1 MKCTKVMSEENVTTL
16 EQLQDM
22 AAEQDRLSGYNEG
35 ETPAEVPAEV
45 PAAEILSRKESPSE
59 AGKKLEEPP
68 KEEPKAEPKA
78 EEAPPEEPV
87 PDLAAGP
94 PEVESSSLKSE
105 ATDSRMAKSEGR
117 LNDSWKKLNAK
128 KGEVEEMR
136 REVEELR
143 GILNDKAKPEEFVD
157 EDGSTAADY
166 EAAAKSFQLEGEHKL
181 AEEAMRQAEAVTAQ
195 ARGQQV
201 AKVDDS
207 FKREWSDNFDR
218 AADSYPEL
226 RESDSV
232 FRKAVNGLLQ
242 ERPVLATYSGGIID
256 AADIVAMKMSS
267 EQSNELREQI
277 STLSDENAGLKS
289 KLSIGGSDPTGAP
302 QAPKGFA
309 DMTPEEQFA
318 NLQRRA
324 AEVDAAGGY

>member
-1 MKCTKVMSEENVTTL
+1 MKCTKVMSEENAVTL
-16 EQLQDM
+16 EQLQQM
-22 AAEQDRLSGYNEG
+22 AAEQDSLAGYEEG
-35 ETPAEVPAEV
+35 VHPAEV
-45 PAAEILSRKESPSE
+45 PAAVIQDRKESPSE
-59 AGKKLEEPP
+59 AGKKQEEPP

-78 EEAPPEEPV
+78 EEPPPEQPA
-87 PDLAAGP
+87 PDLVESP
-94 PEVESSSLKSE
+94 SDVESSSLKSE
-105 ATDSRMAKSEGR
+105 ATDSRMAKSEAR

-143 GILNDKAKPEEFVD
+143 GLLNDKAKPEEFVD

-166 EAAAKSFQLEGEHKL
+166 EAAAKSCQLEGEHGL
-181 AEEAMRQAEAVTAQ
+181 AEEAMKQAEAVRGMAQ
-195 ARGQQV
+195 QGKI
-201 AKVDDS
+201 AKNDDT
-207 FKREWSDNFDR
+207 FKKEWSNHFDR

-226 RESDSV
+226 RDTESD

-242 ERPVLATYSGGIID
+242 ERPVLTTYSGGIID

-277 STLSDENAGLKS
+277 SALSDENAGLKS

-302 QAPKGFA
+302 QGSREFN
-309 DMTPEEQFA
+309 DLSTSEQFA
-318 NLQRRA
+318 ELQRRA